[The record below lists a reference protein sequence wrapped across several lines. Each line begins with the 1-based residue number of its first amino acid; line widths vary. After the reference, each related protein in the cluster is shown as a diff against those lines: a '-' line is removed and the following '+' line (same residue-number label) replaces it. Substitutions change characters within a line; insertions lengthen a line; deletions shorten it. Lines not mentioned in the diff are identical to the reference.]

1 MVLNSAPDS
10 KFKASI
16 DIGTNTIRCLITG
29 HESNFLS
36 PDYVDMKIIRLG
48 ENFKKE
54 GVITNNSIN
63 RLKDALKIYLEKIK
77 NYGIKP
83 ENVVITGTSV
93 LRDAPNAEEVKNIIF
108 SNFGFNLE
116 IISGEKEALITLRGI
131 SKCFNGINEFYSID
145 IGGGSTEYVCVKN
158 GTPLWK
164 YSLNMGVVHLT
175 EEIIKTDPV
184 SEENLK
190 ELENRIEQKLNTL
203 KTKIKETGFVFK
215 PATLFGT
222 AGTATTLAMVD
233 LKMRSYDRLKVHG
246 YLVSKEKTAEIYKR
260 FAATKISDR
269 LKIDGVEAGREDL
282 VLAGAAIMLKSMD
295 FFEVSGFTVSE
306 CGLLEGL
313 IS

>member
-1 MVLNSAPDS
+1 MVLNSAADN
-10 KFKASI
+10 KFMASI

-29 HESNFLS
+29 PESDFLS

-54 GVITNNSIN
+54 GVITQNSIN
-63 RLKDALKIYLEKIK
+63 RLKEALGVYLEKIK

-108 SNFGFNLE
+108 SGFGFNLE
-116 IISGEKEALITLRGI
+116 IISGEKEALITLKGI

-158 GTPLWK
+158 GSPLWK

-190 ELENRIEQKLNTL
+190 ELESRIEKKLNML
-203 KTKIKETGFVFK
+203 KAKIKETGFVFK
-215 PATLFGT
+215 QATLFGT

-233 LKMRSYDRLKVHG
+233 LNIKSYDRLKVHG
-246 YLVSKEKTAEIYKR
+246 YFVSREKTAGIYKR
-260 FAATKISDR
+260 FAAAKISDR

>member
-1 MVLNSAPDS
+1 MVLNSADN

-16 DIGTNTIRCLITG
+16 DIGTNTIRCLIVN
-29 HESNFLS
+29 SASDFLR

-54 GVITNNSIN
+54 GLITQNSIN
-63 RLKDALKIYLEKIK
+63 RLEDALKVYSEKIK
-77 NYGIKP
+77 HYGIKP

-93 LRDAPNAEEVKNIIF
+93 LRDAPNAKYVKDVIF
-108 SNFGFNLE
+108 NEFGFNLE
-116 IISGEKEALITLRGI
+116 IISGEKEALITLKGI
-131 SKCFNGINEFYSID
+131 SKCFDGINEFYSID

-158 GTPLWK
+158 GSPLWK

-190 ELENRIEQKLNTL
+190 ELENRIEKNLNKL
-203 KTKIKETGFVFK
+203 KTEIKETGFVFK
-215 PATLFGT
+215 QAALFGT

-233 LKMRSYDRLKVHG
+233 LNMKDYDRLKVHG
-246 YLVSKEKTAEIYKR
+246 YFVSWEKTYGIYKR
-260 FAATKISDR
+260 FAAAKISDR
-269 LKIDGVEAGREDL
+269 LKIAGVEAGREDL

-295 FFEVSGFTVSE
+295 FLEVSGFTVSE

-313 IS
+313 VS